1 MKVINFQP
9 PLTVRKLA
17 TVASDRDSRCPFVEG
32 GTFLDAAAAECGY
45 VVCSIAMA
53 EMVAERSWRHS
64 VVDINIYDNNFEW
77 TFEH

>member
-1 MKVINFQP
+1 
-9 PLTVRKLA
+9 
-17 TVASDRDSRCPFVEG
+17 VEG